1 MPGWG
6 ELRTVLKGRST
17 LDTVIHRRFLRMK
30 QVDSVVLISM
40 FTAERLDAALRLVLG
55 DDPEEGDYEEGA
67 WDYQSGSWELADGLW
82 RRGELDTLWQ
92 LNQLISARPG
102 TKVDQ
107 VVPWLW
113 KGHNLALIY
122 TFDVGVR
129 FSR

>member
-1 MPGWG
+1 
-6 ELRTVLKGRST
+6 
-17 LDTVIHRRFLRMK
+17 
-30 QVDSVVLISM
+30 M